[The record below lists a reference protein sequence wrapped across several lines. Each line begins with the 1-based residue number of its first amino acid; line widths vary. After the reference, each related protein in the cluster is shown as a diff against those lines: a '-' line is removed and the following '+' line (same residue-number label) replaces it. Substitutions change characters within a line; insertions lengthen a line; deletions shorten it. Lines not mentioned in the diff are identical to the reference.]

1 MTRLFI
7 ETKEFTKQCEELGIE
22 DEVLRLLE
30 IDIMR
35 NPDKYPVIPGTGGL
49 RKARISIDN
58 RGKSAGARVCFVEFV
73 VLEIVYFIT
82 VYGKKEKDN
91 LAKKELNAIKKAIVE
106 LERNLGG
113 ERDGK

>member
-7 ETKEFTKQCEELGIE
+7 ETKEFTKQCEELEID
-22 DEVLRLLE
+22 DEALRLLE

-35 NPDKYPVIPGTGGL
+35 NPDRYPVIPGTGGL

-58 RGKSAGARVCFVEFV
+58 KGKSGGARVCFVDFV
-73 VLEIVYFIT
+73 IFETVYFIT

-91 LAKKELNAIKKAIVE
+91 LTKRECVEIKKAIAV
-106 LERNLGG
+106 LERTLGG
-113 ERDGK
+113 EPDGK